1 MEQHIYIYFLRTDV
15 KSSPNVDEQFNGQNG
30 THDTRYFH
38 GHQAK
43 VNGGQGIH
51 LLGVLKQFGGI
62 QFAQV
67 IFSIDIK

>member
-30 THDTRYFH
+30 THNSGYCYR
-38 GHQAK
+38 HQAK
-43 VNGGQGIH
+43 VTGGQGIH
-51 LLGVLKQFGGI
+51 LIDMLKQFGDI